1 MRYVDDPRCFE
12 MLANAIVK
20 QAADE
25 YRNARRALIRMPN
38 AVPPKEKIQDVEKFF
53 RSEWYQLLTSVDGE
67 YLLRRLEEEAV

>member
-12 MLANAIVK
+12 MLANVIVK

-38 AVPPKEKIQDVEKFF
+38 AGHLKEQILDVEKFF
-53 RSEWYQLLTSVDGE
+53 HSEWYQLLTSVDGE
-67 YLLRRLEEEAV
+67 YLLRQLEEEVG

>member
-20 QAADE
+20 QAAEE

-38 AVPPKEKIQDVEKFF
+38 AGHLKEQILDVEKFF
-53 RSEWYQLLTSVDGE
+53 HCEWYQLLTSVDGE

>member
-25 YRNARRALIRMPN
+25 YRNARRVLIRMPN
-38 AVPPKEKIQDVEKFF
+38 AGHLKEQILDVEKFF
-53 RSEWYQLLTSVDGE
+53 HSEWYQLITSVDGE
-67 YLLRRLEEEAV
+67 YLLRQLEEEVG